1 MSRRKSYYAEDLG
14 LSIRDKMKELDD
26 QDREEIK
33 ERRWMREEDP
43 EIPRADQEDDEWAE
57 RLYER

>member
-33 ERRWMREEDP
+33 ELRWMRGEDP